1 MRDQYI
7 GLLAKKGELGKF
19 TDLRRG
25 LAKKEEVA
33 FLRGLDTPMYI
44 IPKKKKKI
52 KNEWLIKK

>member
-7 GLLAKKGELGKF
+7 RLLAKKGELGKF

-33 FLRGLDTPMYI
+33 FLTGVDTPMHI
-44 IPKKKKKI
+44 IPKKKKEKMSG
-52 KNEWLIKK
+52 L